1 MMKASEIQPSSGG
14 CVLKQANVFFSLSNP
29 VPAVFGR
36 LCVETLILARPLA
49 TCLPAVFGR
58 LCVETLVRSAYQGF
72 VRVPSRLRAAVC

>member
-36 LCVETLILARPLA
+36 LCVETL
-49 TCLPAVFGR
+49 
-58 LCVETLVRSAYQGF
+58 VRSAYQGF